1 MHRIRDSLLSP
12 SPKGFPYI
20 GELDSI
26 SHDQQDVRLSLARG
40 EFEEVRGAAFYNR
53 TGIVTNRYCN
63 SGDGVDSLEGYTRN
77 IWYSYFQLSLHASP
91 ETPEH
96 DHLVLDIL
104 RIQGM
109 GPLTRPVRGHFG
121 IDIARM
127 TEGTVWNDL
136 PFLVTDM
143 TDFWINN
150 CRPLSGTQR
159 LNFASYLAKLAS
171 TRVCKDRMCQ
181 VALIIF
187 RCTFEERKE
196 LRTNE
201 DKDEKNPRRSMWS
214 LNIMHLLPAAHAW
227 LKEASH
233 NLMQLSEVS
242 WNDCPS
248 TIGQGGPCF
257 LDSELGKRSPTGF
270 RPWRWI
276 YWLKRLHEIR
286 EAAKDASQKHLEGLA
301 TEAIEFMPSGAQAL
315 NSDIVMVF
323 KTAGHLIYEDKHLL
337 PLKKLAEGEE
347 PFPPHFIDGDE
358 SEEGEETKKTE
369 EINHGN

>member
-26 SHDQQDVRLSLARG
+26 SHDQQDVWLSLARG

-53 TGIVTNRYCN
+53 TGIITNRYCN
-63 SGDGVDSLEGYTRN
+63 SGDGVDSLEGYTRD

-109 GPLTRPVRGHFG
+109 GPLTRP
-121 IDIARM
+121 
-127 TEGTVWNDL
+127 
-136 PFLVTDM
+136 
-143 TDFWINN
+143 
-150 CRPLSGTQR
+150 R

-301 TEAIEFMPSGAQAL
+301 TEAIELMPSGAQAL
-315 NSDIVMVF
+315 NSDIVMA
-323 KTAGHLIYEDKHLL
+323 KNLS
-337 PLKKLAEGEE
+337 
-347 PFPPHFIDGDE
+347 PPHFIDGDE

>member
-1 MHRIRDSLLSP
+1 
-12 SPKGFPYI
+12 
-20 GELDSI
+20 
-26 SHDQQDVRLSLARG
+26 
-40 EFEEVRGAAFYNR
+40 
-53 TGIVTNRYCN
+53 
-63 SGDGVDSLEGYTRN
+63 
-77 IWYSYFQLSLHASP
+77 
-91 ETPEH
+91 
-96 DHLVLDIL
+96 
-104 RIQGM
+104 
-109 GPLTRPVRGHFG
+109 
-121 IDIARM
+121 
-127 TEGTVWNDL
+127 
-136 PFLVTDM
+136 M

-301 TEAIEFMPSGAQAL
+301 TEAIELMPSGAQAL

-347 PFPPHFIDGDE
+347 PFPPALHRWRRERGRRGDQKDRGDQPWQLNIPVPRFISRVWQCSDSIHSPLPLVLGIE
-358 SEEGEETKKTE
+358 YQSCSA
-369 EINHGN
+369 